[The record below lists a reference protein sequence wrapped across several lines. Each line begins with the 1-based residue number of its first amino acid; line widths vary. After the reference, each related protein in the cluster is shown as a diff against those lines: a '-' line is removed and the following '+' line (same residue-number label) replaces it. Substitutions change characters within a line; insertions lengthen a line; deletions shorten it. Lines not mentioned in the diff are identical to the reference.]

1 VALPDLFT
9 ISDFGLRRQ
18 EAVTGTADLKT
29 VTFEGDTAG
38 AAPSRTV
45 LLASSH
51 LQEDATAKVVVIAVG
66 LDEVARRLSD
76 CSPVVRGSTLTV
88 DGNSTTKCVAHCRQ
102 HRARRNRAPAQPP
115 PSLSWGIATSGRRG
129 KLSCHAELGFVP
141 CDLFTV
147 ETDQHARRARTRADR
162 GPITAV
168 ADFERSTMNLGR
180 GALSPRARTGT
191 PVSPT
196 LCWLPYVR
204 CR

>member
-51 LQEDATAKVVVIAVG
+51 LQEDATAKVVVIAMG

-76 CSPVVRGSTLTV
+76 CSPVVRGSTLAV
-88 DGNSTTKCVAHCRQ
+88 DGIRRPNGLLIAGST
-102 HRARRNRAPAQPP
+102 
-115 PSLSWGIATSGRRG
+115 
-129 KLSCHAELGFVP
+129 
-141 CDLFTV
+141 
-147 ETDQHARRARTRADR
+147 
-162 GPITAV
+162 
-168 ADFERSTMNLGR
+168 RSTQSSARATTPIPKLGHRHVRATREVVVSR
-180 GALSPRARTGT
+180 GAWVRT
-191 PVSPT
+191 
-196 LCWLPYVR
+196 VR
-204 CR
+204 PFYRRD

>member
-76 CSPVVRGSTLTV
+76 CS
-88 DGNSTTKCVAHCRQ
+88 A
-102 HRARRNRAPAQPP
+102 
-115 PSLSWGIATSGRRG
+115 
-129 KLSCHAELGFVP
+129 LSCEVRRLP
-141 CDLFTV
+141 WTV
-147 ETDQHARRARTRADR
+147 IRRPNVLLIAGSIALDA
-162 GPITAV
+162 I
-168 ADFERSTMNLGR
+168 ER
-180 GALSPRARTGT
+180 PRNH
-191 PVSPT
+191 PHP
-196 LCWLPYVR
+196 
-204 CR
+204 

>member
-1 VALPDLFT
+1 MALPDLFT

-76 CSPVVRGSTLTV
+76 CSPVVRGSTLAV
-88 DGNSTTKCVAHCRQ
+88 DGNSTTKWVAHCRQ
-102 HRARRNRAPAQPP
+102 HALDAIERPRNHPHP
-115 PSLSWGIATSGRRG
+115 
-129 KLSCHAELGFVP
+129 
-141 CDLFTV
+141 
-147 ETDQHARRARTRADR
+147 
-162 GPITAV
+162 
-168 ADFERSTMNLGR
+168 
-180 GALSPRARTGT
+180 
-191 PVSPT
+191 
-196 LCWLPYVR
+196 
-204 CR
+204 